1 MIWNIFRA
9 DLRAVVRQFFAFVI
23 VLAVCILPAL
33 YAWFNIYANWDP
45 YGGTGNIAIA
55 VASRDA
61 GYRSPEG
68 AAVNKAEEVMDTLR
82 ESRSIRW
89 EFPASPE
96 EAIEGAK
103 RGDYYAAIIFSEDFT
118 ARMYDLSSA
127 LSADEPALTY
137 YENGKKNAVAS
148 KITQTAASTLQETIN
163 QTYLRTLL
171 SMVFRKG
178 GQVDQALTEADAAAL
193 AAQELSRL
201 QSELG
206 QYADAISAARDGTAQ
221 LCSLLDAGGQLS
233 LPEVNGVAL
242 DVAASRIA
250 RARAGAAS
258 AADTAEAGLDASAEK
273 LAALSDVLAALEQGA
288 ALPRAELNARLDR
301 AFEAASSV
309 EAHLRALRALFPA
322 ESALPGAELALSR
335 LDGLV
340 SRAESIREALQ
351 ALRAPDAD
359 LSGLSTLAAS
369 WSVQAGQMRDLVS
382 GELRRDFDAF
392 FAELD
397 AVLAQTEPMLSAL
410 GDLGGDLG
418 PVADSA
424 AQTLSGVER
433 SLGDL
438 EQLLRGAAKALG
450 NFSAGLEELDAPSRV
465 RALVDLFG
473 GEADRYGDLFSALVD
488 VSTEE
493 IYAVNSYGTAMTP
506 FYSVLAIWVGGVIL
520 VSILKVQTDE
530 NRFPGT
536 RESERFFGRFLLF
549 FLLGQ
554 IQAAVIV
561 LGDLH
566 LLGVQAAQ
574 PWLLWL
580 SAAVTSMVFVL
591 LIYSLT
597 LSFGDIGKAI
607 VVVVMVLQIAGSS
620 GSYPIE
626 ILPPIFE
633 KIYRFFPFPY
643 AINAMREAICGV
655 YRQDLLVDLLEL
667 GLFGVLGLIIGLVVR
682 RPFMGVNAFVEEK
695 LEETEVL

>member
-68 AAVNKAEEVMDTLR
+68 EAVNKAEEVMDTLR

-221 LCSLLDAGGQLS
+221 LCSLLDAGGQMS
-233 LPEVNGVAL
+233 LPEVNGAAL

-450 NFSAGLEELDAPSRV
+450 NFSAGLEELD
-465 RALVDLFG
+465 
-473 GEADRYGDLFSALVD
+473 DRYGDLFSALVD

-506 FYSVLAIWVGGVIL
+506 FYSVLAIWVGGFIL

>member
-233 LPEVNGVAL
+233 LPEVNGDAL

-465 RALVDLFG
+465 RALVGLFG

-493 IYAVNSYGTAMTP
+493 IYAVNSYGTAMAP
-506 FYSVLAIWVGGVIL
+506 FYTVLAQWVG
-520 VSILKVQTDE
+520 S
-530 NRFPGT
+530 
-536 RESERFFGRFLLF
+536 LL
-549 FLLGQ
+549 
-554 IQAAVIV
+554 AAVLLRVRVKDGADLRSAEAFWGRYGLYALVGLMQGLIV
-561 LGDLH
+561 SLGDLFYVH
-566 LLGVQAAQ
+566 IQCLY
-574 PWLLWL
+574 PWR
-580 SAAVTSMVFVL
+580 FVL
-591 LIYSLT
+591 AACVNGLVFSMIHFALVYALESVGQALAVILLVT
-597 LSFGDIGKAI
+597 QVAGAGGTYP
-607 VVVVMVLQIAGSS
+607 VEVLPAVFQKL
-620 GSYPIE
+620 YP
-626 ILPPIFE
+626 FM
-633 KIYRFFPFPY
+633 PFRY
-643 AINAMREAICGV
+643 AMDAMRECVAGAYGNAYWRCIG
-655 YRQDLLVDLLEL
+655 LLLLFAL
-667 GLFGVLGLIIGLVVR
+667 AAAVLGLVLYRPARGLNR
-682 RPFMGVNAFVEEK
+682 LIQQGKERSEIM
-695 LEETEVL
+695 L

>member
-68 AAVNKAEEVMDTLR
+68 EAVNKAEEVMDTLR

-221 LCSLLDAGGQLS
+221 LCSLLDAGGQMS
-233 LPEVNGVAL
+233 LPEVNGAAL

-340 SRAESIREALQ
+340 SRRVHPRGTA
-351 ALRAPDAD
+351 
-359 LSGLSTLAAS
+359 
-369 WSVQAGQMRDLVS
+369 
-382 GELRRDFDAF
+382 
-392 FAELD
+392 
-397 AVLAQTEPMLSAL
+397 
-410 GDLGGDLG
+410 
-418 PVADSA
+418 
-424 AQTLSGVER
+424 
-433 SLGDL
+433 
-438 EQLLRGAAKALG
+438 GAAR
-450 NFSAGLEELDAPSRV
+450 AGC
-465 RALVDLFG
+465 G
-473 GEADRYGDLFSALVD
+473 
-488 VSTEE
+488 
-493 IYAVNSYGTAMTP
+493 
-506 FYSVLAIWVGGVIL
+506 
-520 VSILKVQTDE
+520 
-530 NRFPGT
+530 
-536 RESERFFGRFLLF
+536 SERLVHARRLVECAGRADARSC
-549 FLLGQ
+549 Q
-554 IQAAVIV
+554 RRAAP
-561 LGDLH
+561 G
-566 LLGVQAAQ
+566 
-574 PWLLWL
+574 
-580 SAAVTSMVFVL
+580 F
-591 LIYSLT
+591 
-597 LSFGDIGKAI
+597 
-607 VVVVMVLQIAGSS
+607 
-620 GSYPIE
+620 
-626 ILPPIFE
+626 
-633 KIYRFFPFPY
+633 
-643 AINAMREAICGV
+643 
-655 YRQDLLVDLLEL
+655 
-667 GLFGVLGLIIGLVVR
+667 
-682 RPFMGVNAFVEEK
+682 
-695 LEETEVL
+695 

>member
-233 LPEVNGVAL
+233 LPEVNGAAL

-607 VVVVMVLQIAGSS
+607 VVILLVVQLGGS
-620 GSYPIE
+620 GGTFPIDVTPAFFRAVNPD
-626 ILPPIFE
+626 LPFTFVID
-633 KIYRFFPFPY
+633 
-643 AINAMREAICGV
+643 AMRECVCDTWGADYWI
-655 YRQDLLVDLLEL
+655 DLLKLCAYVLVAL
-667 GLFGVLGLIIGLVVR
+667 VLGLLVR
-682 RPFMGVNAFVEEK
+682 RVFRKPVRFFTK
-695 LEETEVL
+695 KIDETGLL

>member
-1 MIWNIFRA
+1 MKPMIWNIFRA

-45 YGGTGNIAIA
+45 Y
-55 VASRDA
+55 RDA

-242 DVAASRIA
+242 DAAASRIA

-465 RALVDLFG
+465 RALVGLFG

>member
-221 LCSLLDAGGQLS
+221 LCSLLDAGAQLS

-369 WSVQAGQMRDLVS
+369 WSV
-382 GELRRDFDAF
+382 
-392 FAELD
+392 
-397 AVLAQTEPMLSAL
+397 
-410 GDLGGDLG
+410 
-418 PVADSA
+418 
-424 AQTLSGVER
+424 
-433 SLGDL
+433 
-438 EQLLRGAAKALG
+438 
-450 NFSAGLEELDAPSRV
+450 
-465 RALVDLFG
+465 
-473 GEADRYGDLFSALVD
+473 
-488 VSTEE
+488 
-493 IYAVNSYGTAMTP
+493 
-506 FYSVLAIWVGGVIL
+506 
-520 VSILKVQTDE
+520 
-530 NRFPGT
+530 
-536 RESERFFGRFLLF
+536 
-549 FLLGQ
+549 
-554 IQAAVIV
+554 
-561 LGDLH
+561 
-566 LLGVQAAQ
+566 
-574 PWLLWL
+574 
-580 SAAVTSMVFVL
+580 
-591 LIYSLT
+591 
-597 LSFGDIGKAI
+597 
-607 VVVVMVLQIAGSS
+607 
-620 GSYPIE
+620 
-626 ILPPIFE
+626 
-633 KIYRFFPFPY
+633 
-643 AINAMREAICGV
+643 
-655 YRQDLLVDLLEL
+655 
-667 GLFGVLGLIIGLVVR
+667 
-682 RPFMGVNAFVEEK
+682 
-695 LEETEVL
+695 

>member
-242 DVAASRIA
+242 DAAASRIA

-397 AVLAQTEPMLSAL
+397 AVLTQTEPMLSAL

-506 FYSVLAIWVGGVIL
+506 
-520 VSILKVQTDE
+520 
-530 NRFPGT
+530 
-536 RESERFFGRFLLF
+536 